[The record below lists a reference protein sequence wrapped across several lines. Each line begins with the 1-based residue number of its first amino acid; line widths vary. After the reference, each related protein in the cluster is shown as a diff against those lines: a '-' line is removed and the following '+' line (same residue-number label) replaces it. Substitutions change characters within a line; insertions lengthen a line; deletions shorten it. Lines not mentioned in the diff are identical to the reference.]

1 MTPEASAP
9 IYQTLNATPLTLEE
23 ALCDKAKRE
32 IERFGVE
39 NALTRWRVI
48 CDYMHTEDWWP
59 PVARKVE
66 EVFDEAFKE
75 RNKQLQKERE
85 RQQSQVSITVSQ
97 QQTHEEQKTDNTFAS
112 GSNSQVFNGAVSGDF
127 KKTS

>member
-59 PVARKVE
+59 PAVAIVRFSTV
-66 EVFDEAFKE
+66 
-75 RNKQLQKERE
+75 QY
-85 RQQSQVSITVSQ
+85 QVTLKR
-97 QQTHEEQKTDNTFAS
+97 HHNH
-112 GSNSQVFNGAVSGDF
+112 GRG
-127 KKTS
+127 

>member
-75 RNKQLQKERE
+75 RNKQLQKERLTRGQSPCE
-85 RQQSQVSITVSQ
+85 RNVSLLRTKVAENLKRYS
-97 QQTHEEQKTDNTFAS
+97 K
-112 GSNSQVFNGAVSGDF
+112 
-127 KKTS
+127 